1 MACDEQGSPFLCS
14 TEKELCIVVHCC
26 EQCCALR
33 IKRCFEA
40 DKESFQVWKEK
51 GRKKKKEDVQV
62 VETHR

>member
-1 MACDEQGSPFLCS
+1 M
-14 TEKELCIVVHCC
+14 HCC

-40 DKESFQVWKEK
+40 DKESCQVWKEK